1 MPQNS
6 NIRTLETL
14 IYVERWP
21 SFYADTVVVVDYQKI
36 GVPVLTATN
45 IKFHLNMEYTIFF
58 FKIPG
63 VFIRFFCHRKGNKKQ
78 KIYLSLMSFY

>member
-21 SFYADTVVVVDYQKI
+21 SFYADTVVVVGYQKS
-36 GVPVLTATN
+36 GVPVLTPTN

-63 VFIRFFCHRKGNKKQ
+63 VFIRFFFCHRKGNKKRN
-78 KIYLSLMSFY
+78 I